1 MAIPTFEPVIVTA
14 GDTIA
19 WTRAFSDYPASA
31 GWTLKYRLI
40 NAAGKIDITAAAS
53 GADHAVTVSAATS
66 AAWAAG
72 TYAWQAYVE
81 GGGSERYTVGTGSIV
96 IKPNLAAQT
105 GGFEARGTWEKA
117 LADLRAALAAW
128 ITSSGQVQEYEIA
141 GRRMKFVSADDLR
154 KRIAIAEKEAAREA
168 AATAAAAGNPLGRQL
183 YVRFN
188 HGR

>member
-1 MAIPTFEPVIVTA
+1 MAIPTTEPAVVTA

-19 WTRAFSDYPASA
+19 WTRSLSDYAASS

-40 NAAGKIDITAAAS
+40 NAAGKIDITASAS
-53 GADHAVTVSAATS
+53 GADHAVSVSAATS
-66 AAWAAG
+66 AGWTAG

-81 GGGSERYTVGTGSIV
+81 KSGERYTVGTGSIV
-96 IKPNLAAQT
+96 VKPNLAAQAA
-105 GGFEARGTWEKA
+105 GFEARGTWEKA

-128 ITSSGQVQEYEIA
+128 ITSSGQVAEYEIA
-141 GRRMKFVSADDLR
+141 GRRMKFANADDIR

-183 YVRFN
+183 FVRFN
-188 HGR
+188 NGR